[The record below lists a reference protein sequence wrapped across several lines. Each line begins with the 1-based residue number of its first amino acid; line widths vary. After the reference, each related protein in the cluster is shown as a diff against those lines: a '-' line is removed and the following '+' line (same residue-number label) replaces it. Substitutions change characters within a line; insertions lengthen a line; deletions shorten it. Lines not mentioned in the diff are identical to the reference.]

1 MEPQS
6 LSIRKAKSFLNM
18 LLEAPSAPDHL
29 SLTKARSVYRSP
41 SPSRKAYAMTV
52 APVKKEEQKEP
63 PLFLIQSIG
72 EEVTAATKSEAF
84 NSLRRNSRSKSLAS
98 RRSSYISTELKDII
112 QRSNED
118 LSSQDLEKSV
128 GKSKEELRKAKR
140 RLSKYGSMESS
151 AILQASRG
159 QRGIEEACRGLIA
172 VEDYYKKEYAYEEGV
187 RAWYENRIR

>member
-6 LSIRKAKSFLNM
+6 LSIRKAKSFSNI

-29 SLTKARSVYRSP
+29 SLSKAKSVYRSP
-41 SPSRKAYAMTV
+41 SPSRKSHQMTV

-72 EEVTAATKSEAF
+72 EEVTAATKSQVF
-84 NSLRRNSRSKSLAS
+84 NTLRSNSRSKSPAS
-98 RRSSYISTELKDII
+98 RRSSYISTELKELI

-128 GKSKEELRKAKR
+128 GKAKEELRKAKR

-159 QRGIEEACRGLIA
+159 QRGIEEACRALLA
-172 VEDYYKKEYAYEEGV
+172 VEDYYKKEYAIEEALHV
-187 RAWYENRIR
+187 LYN